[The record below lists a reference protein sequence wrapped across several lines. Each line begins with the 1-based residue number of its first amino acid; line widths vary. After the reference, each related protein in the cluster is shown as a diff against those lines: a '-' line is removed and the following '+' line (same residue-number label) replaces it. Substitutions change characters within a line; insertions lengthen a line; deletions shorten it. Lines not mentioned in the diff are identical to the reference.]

1 VAGVY
6 DQGGNCD
13 LELALARYLWKI
25 RVNILLSGEQ
35 KPTVEQIQ
43 KHLKEVSS
51 LLASFLCFMHGKKR
65 I

>member
-43 KHLKEVSS
+43 KHLKEV
-51 LLASFLCFMHGKKR
+51 
-65 I
+65 